1 MYSFDETKEIKSEV
15 AASEFKEQGE
25 DNSSCG
31 AVTGCRCLCFV
42 GNLKLQ
48 EYVERK
54 STVWKNVQNIQS
66 RFLNKTK
73 R

>member
-1 MYSFDETKEIKSEV
+1 MYLFDETKEIESEV
-15 AASEFKEQGE
+15 AASEFKEQAE

-54 STVWKNVQNIQS
+54 LTVCKNIQNTQS
-66 RFLNKTK
+66 RLLNKTK